1 MCAHYTCHLSHIVCC
16 SHAVHMFTYVCE
28 CLFLSVFHLSSG
40 AVCRFMLPMLLV
52 EGGSHQGTVSEL
64 KDAGT
69 VVFSPHLT
77 HWPDCSAHEIQIK
90 DTKWQQFLGRENGN
104 VCVCGHERDYSH
116 CSQHRIYQFKQMHF
130 ILWTLHDVCWV
141 NTWCYH
147 SSLLFLV
154 VIAHSDQLYRT
165 SHRDDLGISINS
177 ACLCKMRL

>member
-16 SHAVHMFTYVCE
+16 SHAVHMFKYVCE

-77 HWPDCSAHEIQIK
+77 H
-90 DTKWQQFLGRENGN
+90 
-104 VCVCGHERDYSH
+104 
-116 CSQHRIYQFKQMHF
+116 
-130 ILWTLHDVCWV
+130 
-141 NTWCYH
+141 
-147 SSLLFLV
+147 
-154 VIAHSDQLYRT
+154 
-165 SHRDDLGISINS
+165 
-177 ACLCKMRL
+177 